1 MKNVMAWIK
10 SHLLVVIFS
19 AIIVI
24 SLPASF
30 VGASMWGK
38 SIREGMAKRG
48 SESLTKVES
57 EKVTYSLASPMPGIP
72 AIEERGAANERRTQW
87 FAEQRER
94 LKTLNN
100 AVVTLANDFNLGVGD
115 LAKAAGRTPHTVLVE
130 GLFPAPKDENEGLLK
145 RIKFAEMVVDRRASP
160 SVYRQLLATLRA
172 GGPRDPQ
179 VLGEQL
185 KTLREREIEKLAG
198 GGQGQ
203 RALLPEELTAITQ
216 KLVEAR
222 RDSYLRRA
230 EEISIYATFEAFPI
244 EGGAT
249 GGSGGPGSTFEGGSR
264 IPGALPPEPAAV
276 SQCFLW
282 QMDYWLV
289 SDLIAAI
296 RVANSSGGTL
306 TDVDR
311 SVIKRLESITLGAP
325 IVGGSRGVASA
336 GGSSEG
342 GVEAA
347 PATTAD
353 QLTGLVPTDMAWS
366 ITGRKSSPQNP
377 LYDVRRAELVMVV
390 SASRLKEIFDAFAK
404 TNFMTVIDLDLSE
417 VDVWGDL
424 EQGYYYGDESVV
436 RARVVVETIW
446 LRSWTE
452 PLFPAGIRA
461 ALGMALPEGMK
472 PEAWSGGPAGVGG
485 QDFGAPQPEMVEED
499 LSTKGRGRR

>member
-10 SHLLVVIFS
+10 GHLLVVIFS

-38 SIREGMAKRG
+38 SVREEMAKKG
-48 SESLTKVES
+48 SDALTKVES
-57 EKVTYSLASPMPGIP
+57 EKVTYSLASPIPGVP
-72 AIEERGAANERRTQW
+72 AIEERGAANDRRTQW

-94 LKTLNN
+94 LKALSDS
-100 AVVTLANDFNLGVGD
+100 VVTQSTDFNRGVGD
-115 LAKAAGRTPHTVLVE
+115 LAKAAGRSPHAVLVE

-145 RIKFAEMVVDRRASP
+145 RIKFAEQVVDRRTSP
-160 SVYRQLLATLRA
+160 SVYRGLLASLRA

-185 KTLREREIEKLAG
+185 KTLRDREIEKLTG
-198 GGQGQ
+198 GGQSQ
-203 RALLPEELTAITQ
+203 RVLQPEEQAAITQ

-230 EEISIYATFEAFPI
+230 QEISIYATFDAFPV
-244 EGGAT
+244 EGG
-249 GGSGGPGSTFEGGSR
+249 GPRSPAPTMAGGSR
-264 IPGALPPEPAAV
+264 IPGSLPPEPAPV

-282 QMDYWLV
+282 QMDYWLI

-296 RVANSSGGTL
+296 RAANSSGGTL

-311 SVIKRLESITLGAP
+311 SLVKRLESITLGPP
-325 IVGGSRGVASA
+325 IVGGSGGVASA

-342 GVEAA
+342 GEGAAAATSVE
-347 PATTAD
+347 
-353 QLTGLVPTDMAWS
+353 QLTGLVPTDLSWS
-366 ITGRKSSPQNP
+366 VTGRKSSPQNP
-377 LYDVRRAELVMVV
+377 LYDVRRAELSLVV
-390 SASRLKEIFDAFAK
+390 SGSRLKELFDAFAK

-461 ALGMALPEGMK
+461 ALGLPLPEGMK
-472 PEAWSGGPAGVGG
+472 PEVWAGAPGAASGGP
-485 QDFGAPQPEMVEED
+485 DFGAPQPVVEEE
-499 LSTKGRGRR
+499 LTTKGRGR